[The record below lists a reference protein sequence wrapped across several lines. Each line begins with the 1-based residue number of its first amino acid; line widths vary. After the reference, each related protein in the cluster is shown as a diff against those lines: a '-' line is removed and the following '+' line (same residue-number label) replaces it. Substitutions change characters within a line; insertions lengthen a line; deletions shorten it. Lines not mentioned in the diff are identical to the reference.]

1 MPELSYGDISRVFVL
16 GSLSFI
22 YPCSTIH
29 QQFSL
34 ASADEGARKV
44 PAMICSAA
52 NEAARQSPATSESR
66 DNVQASDVRHATA
79 LVACLEQ
86 FLLEPPIGP
95 IKGHVSTTCL
105 GPLLDQRDFLLVW
118 EISRGKIAH
127 WCVERPPGI
136 AHWCSER
143 IKVDEQIKFY
153 AAESFENV
161 NSAYSFAMINSRDG
175 HIAAG
180 LPPAETIAKTREATQ
195 AAEGGARGH

>member
-1 MPELSYGDISRVFVL
+1 MMQGLSSMLLSARGKRPRLRQERLPELSYGDISRVFVL

-52 NEAARQSPATSESR
+52 NEAARQSPATSTSP

-86 FLLEPPIGP
+86 FLLELLIGP
-95 IKGHVSTTCL
+95 I
-105 GPLLDQRDFLLVW
+105 
-118 EISRGKIAH
+118 
-127 WCVERPPGI
+127 
-136 AHWCSER
+136 
-143 IKVDEQIKFY
+143 
-153 AAESFENV
+153 N
-161 NSAYSFAMINSRDG
+161 
-175 HIAAG
+175 
-180 LPPAETIAKTREATQ
+180 
-195 AAEGGARGH
+195 